1 MESSSLFSS
10 GSCKEMPSSTEVAT
24 WPPCPSY
31 LVPISFPSRTG
42 RTSRARI
49 RGYSELDRCQES
61 LDREETLRGSEWASP
76 GEDCA
81 RETSEGQEPLERQSW
96 LGCTAGR
103 FLITSR
109 LPRAAD
115 QKPSPTCFGGGG
127 IKQPVA
133 LHFARSISGHSEGLA
148 ENPPRLASFQKSN
161 ILAML

>member
-1 MESSSLFSS
+1 M
-10 GSCKEMPSSTEVAT
+10 GTK
-24 WPPCPSY
+24 
-31 LVPISFPSRTG
+31 
-42 RTSRARI
+42 
-49 RGYSELDRCQES
+49 
-61 LDREETLRGSEWASP
+61 WASP
-76 GEDCA
+76 GEDGA
-81 RETSEGQEPLERQSW
+81 TETSEGEEPLERQSW
-96 LGCTAGR
+96 LGCTASR

-133 LHFARSISGHSEGLA
+133 LHFALSISGHSEGLA